1 MMGLVIILILAGLI
15 FMLAEILIFPG
26 VGISG
31 ILGVASL
38 AGGCWYTF
46 DKFGNTAGVVV
57 ICICLVLIIAAVII
71 SLRAKTWNKLALKT
85 KIVSKAGQ
93 DQTEV
98 SVGDKGLTI
107 TRLAPMGTA
116 RINGK
121 TYEVKAV
128 KGMLDAEEE
137 VEVSM
142 IDDGKIYVRK
152 LN

>member
-1 MMGLVIILILAGLI
+1 MLGLVIVLIAAGLI

-46 DKFGNTAGVVV
+46 DKFGTTAGVIV
-57 ICICLVLIIAAVII
+57 ICVCVALIVTAVVI
-71 SLRAKTWNKLALKT
+71 SLRAKTWNRFALKT

-93 DQTEV
+93 DESAV
-98 SVGDKGLTI
+98 AAGDRGVTL

-121 TYEVKAV
+121 TYEVKSE
-128 KGMLDAEEE
+128 KGLLDAEIE

-142 IDDGKIYVRK
+142 VDDGKIYVKK

>member
-1 MMGLVIILILAGLI
+1 MLGLVIILIAAGLI

-46 DKFGNTAGVVV
+46 DKFGNTAGVIV
-57 ICICLVLIIAAVII
+57 ICICVVLIITAVVIA
-71 SLRAKTWNKLALKT
+71 LRAKTWNKLALKT

-93 DQTEV
+93 DETAV
-98 SVGDKGLTI
+98 SVGNKGVTV

-121 TYEVKAV
+121 TYEVKSE
-128 KGMLDAEEE
+128 KGLLDAEIE

-142 IDDGKIYVRK
+142 VDDGKIYVKK